1 MTLRRL
7 VLLLVYARAVSQLDS
22 VSKCKQDIRS
32 RVTIADIMVVRYTM
46 VTSERLE
53 TVLQLWSDVL
63 ARGLPG
69 DWVETGTFKG
79 GTSLLAAKVA
89 RAAYQ
94 SPICPHKINRTI
106 WLADSF
112 KGLPSPTQA
121 DIVMD
126 AKVVQEIETQKVVRE
141 GGGKRMDRPGSYGGY
156 GGVQEVKNMFAREGF
171 LNTPTI
177 NGVMIQFLQG
187 WFRETLPLAPIDR
200 IAILRLDGDMY
211 SSTMTALKA
220 LYPKVE
226 PSGFLVID
234 DYGWWMQCKHA
245 VDTYFRSEQ
254 GWMPSFMSDGITGR
268 WMQKPEWLPCQLV
281 REEHQARD

>member
-1 MTLRRL
+1 MNLRHFI
-7 VLLLVYARAVSQLDS
+7 LLLVHACAVSQLDLA
-22 VSKCKQDIRS
+22 SKCKNDIRS
-32 RVTIADIMVVRYTM
+32 RVAITDSVIVQHTM
-46 VTSERLE
+46 VTPERLE

-94 SPICPHKINRTI
+94 SPICPHNINRTI

-112 KGLPSPTQA
+112 QGLPSPTQD
-121 DIVMD
+121 DIAMD
-126 AKVVQEIETQKVVRE
+126 ARVVREIATQKVARE
-141 GGGKRMDRPGSYGGY
+141 GGGGKMDRPGSYSGY
-156 GGVQEVKNMFAREGF
+156 GGMHEVKTLFAREGF
-171 LNTPTI
+171 LNTLTT
-177 NGVMIQFLQG
+177 NGVTVEFLPG
-187 WFRETLPLAPIDR
+187 WFRETLPLAPIGR
-200 IAILRLDGDMY
+200 IALLRLDGDMY
-211 SSTMTALKA
+211 SSTMEALRA

-234 DYGWWMQCKHA
+234 DYGWWIQCKHA

-268 WMQKPEWLPCQLV
+268 WMQKPEWLPKKLG
-281 REEHQARD
+281 RREHQAS